1 MESID
6 LTGDNDQ
13 FTSSGTTE
21 VFGEPQRLWRED
33 FASRK
38 EPLPKRGKKRKSEEY
53 ESDLVSP
60 GKSSPRIRSSGSPAK
75 TRVVDESTSLASPK
89 HVARTPKTPARGT
102 SHQSHIRPTLKN
114 SSSTTNRRGR
124 KRVIADSDDEDGDQG
139 HADEVHD
146 LDVLSSDSDEVLYPN
161 LSKLSQP
168 RSKTNKSLAPPK
180 PETEDVI
187 EVAAPTSN
195 EPPPSTSPYRA
206 SQSKGH
212 RNAEDIRSLES
223 VPTPSFSQ
231 GCRNTNVSNFLEL
244 PAEAID
250 KALATLRRELKANA
264 EIVYQ
269 FAMEGEAPPSEV
281 IAQNKS
287 LISRINGIEQLKVDR
302 VAYQECAAKKESLKK
317 MMIQAIEQGG
327 DLTTKTAELEESRS
341 IAKNLQEIEAR
352 MADLLKLVDFDFSD
366 PSILGGTSDT
376 SVLVEATQQFP
387 VPPLPER
394 VQDKLGE
401 GSKSPAP
408 GVQRQS
414 PSKPTVP
421 SITASSKASNTI
433 VNEDDSND
441 FEFDDEDLFTRNMG
455 SPPAMG
461 DELDEFDLDALDHDD
476 FLEAANNF
484 EDAHVPST
492 EEYGSQNRQVFAETS
507 GNINRVPSTSPT
519 KKMTPPD
526 PASLMSY
533 PWSKDVKAVMKDRF
547 HLRGFRPNQLEAINA
562 TLSGKDAFVL
572 MPTGGGK
579 SLCYQLPSVINSGK
593 TKGVT
598 VVVSPLLSLIE
609 DQVEHLNQLKIK
621 AFFINGDASQEHR
634 KFVVDTLAKRTAD
647 ETIQLLYIT
656 PEMINKSSN
665 LRSSLRKLYHNGKF
679 ARLVIDEAH
688 CVSQWGHDFR
698 PDYKELG
705 VIRAEFPGVPV
716 MALTATATEN
726 VKADV
731 IHNLRMDGCD
741 IFSQSFNRPNL
752 TYDVLPKKGKAADVV
767 ARIAEI
773 ITSLYKRKAGIVYC
787 ASRADCEKVAQQ
799 LKKDHGIR
807 AVHYHAG
814 MEAARR
820 TKIQRDWQAGKYDVI
835 VATIAFG
842 MGIDKPDVR
851 FVIHHTMPKSLEGY
865 YQETGRAGRD
875 GKRSGCYLFY
885 SYRDTAV
892 QRRLIDK
899 GEGDRVLKDR
909 QRQMLRN
916 VIQFCENRID
926 CRRVQ
931 ILAYFNESFRRED
944 CHRCCDNCKSDAVFE
959 TRDFTNYA
967 VRALE
972 LVGGFQERK
981 EDVTLLQCIDIF
993 AGSLKR
999 ISEAHKKLPG
1009 YGAGSDLELGVV
1021 ERLFFRLLSEEALEE
1036 EVKVSG
1042 HGRRQFTHQYVIL
1055 GPKAAEFSNG
1065 ERQLKLQIRV
1075 SPDGQKK
1082 RPQNSNVTGVAAA
1095 MDDYPQSTNVPSPV
1109 QSASRRRQ
1117 IRQGKQG
1124 AKKRPSSGHED
1135 DDDDDDADSDGFE
1148 RIRIAGKPN
1157 RSKKNTVGPPITDD
1171 TRMKDLDPSHR
1182 LVVEEFVRQAKE
1194 ECDLVCWPSPPNL
1207 QYLIVCV

>member
-1 MESID
+1 
-6 LTGDNDQ
+6 
-13 FTSSGTTE
+13 
-21 VFGEPQRLWRED
+21 
-33 FASRK
+33 
-38 EPLPKRGKKRKSEEY
+38 
-53 ESDLVSP
+53 
-60 GKSSPRIRSSGSPAK
+60 
-75 TRVVDESTSLASPK
+75 
-89 HVARTPKTPARGT
+89 
-102 SHQSHIRPTLKN
+102 
-114 SSSTTNRRGR
+114 
-124 KRVIADSDDEDGDQG
+124 
-139 HADEVHD
+139 
-146 LDVLSSDSDEVLYPN
+146 
-161 LSKLSQP
+161 
-168 RSKTNKSLAPPK
+168 
-180 PETEDVI
+180 
-187 EVAAPTSN
+187 
-195 EPPPSTSPYRA
+195 
-206 SQSKGH
+206 
-212 RNAEDIRSLES
+212 
-223 VPTPSFSQ
+223 
-231 GCRNTNVSNFLEL
+231 
-244 PAEAID
+244 
-250 KALATLRRELKANA
+250 
-264 EIVYQ
+264 
-269 FAMEGEAPPSEV
+269 MEGEAPPSEV

-287 LISRINGIEQLKVDR
+287 LITRINGIEQLKVDR
-302 VAYQECAAKKESLKK
+302 AAYQECAAKKESLKN

-327 DLTTKTAELEESRS
+327 DLMTKTAELEESRS

-352 MADLLKLVDFDFSD
+352 MADLLKAVDFDFSD
-366 PSILGGTSDT
+366 PAILGGTSDT
-376 SVLVEATQQFP
+376 NVFVEATQQFP

-394 VQDKLGE
+394 VQEKLGE

-408 GVQRQS
+408 RVQRQL

-421 SITASSKASNTI
+421 SITASSKPSNAI
-433 VNEDDSND
+433 VDEDNSND
-441 FEFDDEDLFTRNMG
+441 FEFGDEDLFTRNMG

-476 FLEAANNF
+476 FLEAANDI

-492 EEYGSQNRQVFAETS
+492 EEYGSPNRKVFAETS
-507 GNINRVPSTSPT
+507 GNINRVPSTAST

-526 PASLMSY
+526 PASMMSY

-593 TKGVT
+593 TRGVT
-598 VVVSPLLSLIE
+598 IVVSPLLSLIE
-609 DQVEHLNQLKIK
+609 DQVEHLKQLKIK

-647 ETIQLLYIT
+647 EIIQLLYIT
-656 PEMINKSSN
+656 PEMISKSSN
-665 LRSSLRKLYHNGKF
+665 LRNSLRILHRNGKF

-705 VIRAEFPGVPV
+705 VIRSEFPGVPV

-731 IHNLRMDGCD
+731 IHNLGMDGCD

-752 TYDVLPKKGKAADVV
+752 TYDVLPKKGKAAEVV
-767 ARIAEI
+767 ARIAEL
-773 ITSLYKRKAGIVYC
+773 ITSLYSRKAGIVYC
-787 ASRADCEKVAQQ
+787 ASRVDCEKVAQQ
-799 LKKDHGIR
+799 LKEDHGIK
-807 AVHYHAG
+807 AIHYHAG
-814 MEAARR
+814 MEAAKR

-885 SYRDTAV
+885 NYRDTAV

-899 GEGDRVLKDR
+899 GEGDKELKDR

-916 VIQFCENRID
+916 VIQFCENRTD

-959 TRDFTNYA
+959 TRDFTDYA

-972 LVGGFQERK
+972 LVGGFQKRK

-993 AGSLKR
+993 AGSLRK
-999 ISEAHKKLPG
+999 ISEAHKRLSE

-1021 ERLFFRLLSEEALEE
+1021 ERLFFRLLSEDALAEE
-1036 EVKVSG
+1036 IKVSG
-1042 HGRRQFTHQYVIL
+1042 HGRRKFTHQYVVL

-1065 ERQLKLQIRV
+1065 VRQLKLQIRV
-1075 SPDGQKK
+1075 SPDSQKS
-1082 RPQNSNVTGVAAA
+1082 RPRNSNVTGVAAA

-1117 IRQGKQG
+1117 LRQGKQVS
-1124 AKKRPSSGHED
+1124 KKRPPSDHD
-1135 DDDDDDADSDGFE
+1135 DNDDDDDADSDGFE

-1157 RSKKNTVGPPITDD
+1157 RSKKSTVGPPITNDI
-1171 TRMKDLDPSHR
+1171 RMKELDPSHR
-1182 LVVEEFVRQAKE
+1182 LIVEEFVRQAKE
-1194 ECDLVCWPSPPNL
+1194 ECDTVCRSWPPKSR
-1207 QYLIVCV
+1207 YLILCMLRSRWRRISETNLSRTLSCARWRFASLQVRSWLSIFRDFLLTRLPDVDQMLEIPGIDADKVKRYGSQFAKLVRDAKRLYQTMKKNQSPEENDVVPDPNHATVINISSDDEYSSGEEIFNDADSLDASTQTFTSRYFDNSSSRSVQNRSPRPASSTQCNLFPSYIGLTW